1 MTQLLVD
8 NETIAGGVHTISLG
22 VLAPGQT
29 SSKTI
34 YLKTSGLPGDRLLEF
49 SLRVRAPEP
58 DASSATPS
66 TMSDSRSTPAP
77 AEIPQ
82 TLVVP
87 AVHPLHCTFD
97 AVYRKKRRPLKPL
110 MDMTEPDGWEGACE
124 MMLGAKIRA
133 FGPSSIVIE
142 NVTLSCDVSQN
153 AISCVSH
160 TSWPSLKPGCLR
172 IPNVCGWHRHPCR
185 PLSTQ
190 KVCGKLLP
198 IDCN

>member
-153 AISCVSH
+153 AMSCVSH
-160 TSWPSLKPGCLR
+160 LFAIAKTRLPQDPERMRLAQTSLPSPFDPKGMREASAYRL
-172 IPNVCGWHRHPCR
+172 
-185 PLSTQ
+185 
-190 KVCGKLLP
+190 
-198 IDCN
+198 